1 VRDDG
6 DTRRLAWE
14 RRTEWP
20 LTVIALAFLGAY
32 AWPILDPSIG
42 HGARRVC
49 NVVTVASF
57 AAFVI
62 DYLVRLALAS
72 RRWHFVTHHVFDL
85 AVIALPLLRPL
96 RALRLLA
103 ALRILSRSTAG
114 GFRGR
119 VVAYVGGGALL
130 ILFVAALAVLDAERG
145 SKEANITDFG
155 DSVWWAMTTMTTVGY
170 GDRFPTT
177 GEGRLIGAALML
189 GGIALLGV
197 VTATIAS
204 WVIERVQGVEEAEA
218 LTQAEIRELVSEVRA
233 LRDEMRASGLDGT

>member
-1 VRDDG
+1 
-6 DTRRLAWE
+6 
-14 RRTEWP
+14 
-20 LTVIALAFLGAY
+20 
-32 AWPILDPSIG
+32 
-42 HGARRVC
+42 
-49 NVVTVASF
+49 VTVASF
-57 AAFVI
+57 VAFVV
-62 DYLVRLALAS
+62 DYVVRLALAS
-72 RRWHFVTHHVFDL
+72 ERRRFVTHHVFDL

-130 ILFVAALAVLDAERG
+130 IMFVAALAVLDAERD
-145 SKEANITDFG
+145 SKGANITDFG
-155 DSVWWAMTTMTTVGY
+155 SALWWAMTTMTTVGY
-170 GDRFPTT
+170 GDRFPIT
-177 GEGRLIGAALML
+177 GEGRLIGGALML

-218 LTQAEIRELVSEVRA
+218 VTQAEIRELLAEVRA
-233 LRDEMRASGLDGT
+233 LREAMLARGPDGG